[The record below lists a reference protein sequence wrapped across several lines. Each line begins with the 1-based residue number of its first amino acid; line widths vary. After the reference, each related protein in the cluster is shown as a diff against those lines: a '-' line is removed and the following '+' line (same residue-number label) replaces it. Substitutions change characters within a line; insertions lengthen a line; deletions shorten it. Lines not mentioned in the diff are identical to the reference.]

1 MSFNGCFSCIL
12 LSFGIGRDLLFS
24 WLLFLLLLSWLFV
37 FVFVFLHITFAR
49 PTYWEM
55 TRDFCMLRV
64 DTNWRTSR
72 TLARPDICKR
82 HPIAKKQPSRF
93 LFARSL
99 VA

>member
-12 LSFGIGRDLLFS
+12 LSSGIGRDLLFS

-37 FVFVFLHITFAR
+37 FVFVFLRITFAR
-49 PTYWEM
+49 PTCWEM

-72 TLARPDICKR
+72 N
-82 HPIAKKQPSRF
+82 PSQ
-93 LFARSL
+93 A
-99 VA
+99 